1 MSSKQHARGLGPPAD
16 RLALYHVPCGTAHR
30 DRHRQT
36 LRHALRTPYTQ
47 VVRRRHI
54 VHTNTSSWVMWHHRS
69 VPPALSC
76 PLRGTVR
83 SASPPRHHSLLDMTA
98 RYGFFS
104 ARGWGLT
111 PGAGAG
117 GVAGS

>member
-36 LRHALRTPYTQ
+36 LRTPYTQ

-98 RYGFFS
+98 RYNMAFF
-104 ARGWGLT
+104 L
-111 PGAGAG
+111 PGG
-117 GVAGS
+117 GG